1 MVPRNTTCQ
10 GDFQVAKLKVYP
22 VEQDFNVANEEFI
35 SNQRWTP
42 RDRCGASKRP
52 CSIGRGNKRVD
63 AVLVLWAARIR
74 DQMVLLQTTNAVDS
88 FWHGAYCFALIDQ
101 FETQQAHADE
111 KHVTRILK
119 PQ

>member
-10 GDFQVAKLKVYP
+10 GDFQVAKLKVYS
-22 VEQDFNVANEEFI
+22 VEQDLNVANEEFINEEFI

-52 CSIGRGNKRVD
+52 CSISRGNKRVD

-88 FWHGAYCFALIDQ
+88 FWHGAYCFALNVQ
-101 FETQQAHADE
+101 PCKALMT
-111 KHVTRILK
+111 
-119 PQ
+119 